1 MTLQSMS
8 AFGKSECVKGMT
20 SILDSFQWLEEN
32 AKEVELGPE
41 SRTPKT
47 FIPRE
52 IYSRYLKSTL
62 KKEASQSK
70 KVDFR
75 EMHDEAVEARVLDDS
90 AVQVHPTTRRDSDGS
105 VAEGVEACRLSQT

>member
-1 MTLQSMS
+1 MNCLNV
-8 AFGKSECVKGMT
+8 FHYP
-20 SILDSFQWLEEN
+20 LQWLEEN

-75 EMHDEAVEARVLDDS
+75 ELHDEAVEARVLDDS
-90 AVQVHPTTRRDSDGS
+90 AVQVHSHSTYISGRRY
-105 VAEGVEACRLSQT
+105 EGLLAVRNEVLTMSESL

>member
-1 MTLQSMS
+1 M
-8 AFGKSECVKGMT
+8 
-20 SILDSFQWLEEN
+20 QWLEEN

-52 IYSRYLKSTL
+52 VYSRYLKSTL
-62 KKEASQSK
+62 QKEARQSK

-90 AVQVHPTTRRDSDGS
+90 AVQVFFEPREGQQYDCWILHLRRHIRDMESCN
-105 VAEGVEACRLSQT
+105 EAMNCPGQPFLSKAMIL